1 MNNGQLCKELE
12 QCENDKRF
20 ILSGLMV
27 NASRRKNECNQYID
41 SVCKA
46 MVGNYMRCRV
56 GVN

>member
-12 QCENDKRF
+12 QCENERF

-27 NASRRKNECNQYID
+27 NASRRKNEWNQYID

-46 MVGNYMRCRV
+46 MVG
-56 GVN
+56 